1 MFSLRFVEEIYLIW
15 LKIMASD
22 RIDSLIISRRA
33 SGVITPNRILKLD
46 SSNFTVLQAASP
58 KDTLAGVAYF
68 TGRTFRRYQYN
79 PQNDFVPS
87 STPGDVSVRGD
98 APPDAIAGDMIDMVC
113 GGIASVEYGG
123 NITVGQWVTSDLLGR
138 AVSAYYGASVVGF
151 ATTNGSLGTLGSI
164 LVLPITS
171 YTNTA
176 IPSTLVDAATVAIDS
191 AVANE
196 FNVTLTGNRTLGV
209 PSNPVNGAR
218 MTLFIRQDAT
228 GSRTLTLPTGAG
240 GFALGDFANTTLST
254 AANATDII
262 AATYSSVVGKW
273 LITNFRKG
281 YV

>member
-1 MFSLRFVEEIYLIW
+1 
-15 LKIMASD
+15 MASD

-46 SSNFTVLQAASP
+46 SSNQFTVLQATSAR
-58 KDTLAGVAYF
+58 DTIVGVAYF
-68 TGRTFRRYQYN
+68 TGRTYRRYQYN
-79 PQNDFVPS
+79 SQSDFIPS

-98 APPDAIAGDMIDMVC
+98 APPDAIAGDMVDLVC

-138 AVSAYYGASVVGF
+138 AVSAYFGANVIGI

-164 LVLPITS
+164 LVIPMGS
-171 YTNTA
+171 YTNLA
-176 IPSTLVDAATVAIDS
+176 IPSTLVDATTIAVDS
-191 AVANE
+191 AVASE
-196 FNVTLTGNRTLGV
+196 FNVTLAGNRTLGV

-218 MTLFIRQDAT
+218 ITLFVKQDAI

-240 GFALGDFANTTLST
+240 GFALGDIANTTLSI
-254 AANATDII
+254 AANVTDII
-262 AATYSSVVGKW
+262 AATYSSAVGKW